1 MSSYYKQPPPQT
13 NPHFRRP
20 PPQTNPHFRRP
31 PPKPQQIL
39 TNNGAGRLMFL
50 DNGTRRKYLIRKP
63 SRNFKF
69 FTPLSSIVE
78 DIIGESISIDTDTDR
93 TIDTSK
99 TILTESATYR
109 DENIM
114 IIDTDNTSISN
125 TENKPNTKR
134 QKLI

>member
-13 NPHFRRP
+13 NSHFRRP
-20 PPQTNPHFRRP
+20 PS
-31 PPKPQQIL
+31 KPQQIL

-99 TILTESATYR
+99 TILTESTTYR